1 MKSPS
6 KEQSDNQRP
15 SLTDT
20 EWRAAI
26 AVMRSAPLNNMQ
38 HAEAVDGLIMKMMRA
53 GNLVEQPPLLEEVES
68 EQEQ

>member
-6 KEQSDNQRP
+6 REQKENRVE
-15 SLTDT
+15 LTDND
-20 EWRAAI
+20 WRAAI

-68 EQEQ
+68 EQKQ